1 MREFTCAM
9 GEVVDLDN
17 DKTYNHLPKTAKE
30 LDKLMFAE
38 IGMALVYTKY
48 FYPDWDKKQ
57 CYRIH
62 KLIEGFAKERKNNY
76 GNVKWLREQV
86 FIFQDETENM
96 C

>member
-9 GEVVDLDN
+9 GEVVDLDD
-17 DKTYNHLPKTAKE
+17 DKTYDYLPKTDKE

-38 IGMALVYTKY
+38 IGMALVYTKH
-48 FYPDWDKKQ
+48 FHPDWDERQ
-57 CYRIH
+57 CNRID
-62 KLIEGFAKERKNNY
+62 KLIESFAKERRNNY
-76 GNVKWLREQV
+76 GNVIWLREQV